1 MRHGATIRR
10 FTAPLAVLA
19 VLLIVPAADAVSL
32 ARQCR
37 QACGD
42 EIAACVAA
50 GGRQLACKRQ
60 TLRRCRREGL
70 AVCQGPSAGGN
81 VTPVTAPLR
90 TPTSLKASARS
101 AGEIDLSWNDTNSQE
116 MGYLIERSLD
126 SASGFVQ
133 IAAVGINAHFY
144 KNFSLGQT
152 TTYYYQVRAFGSTN
166 PASGVTDAF
175 SPYSNIFGA
184 ATPADMRAPSVPSQ
198 LNAWAVQP
206 ELEGLDGWRYGRPG
220 IQRVSGERLP
230 EAGAGAGHLDP
241 GLGAAPLDDLFLC
254 RLGRRWGWEPVEQ
267 KRQRERRDAHLS
279 NDDDQHEHHV
289 HYYDYPGPSDHH
301 LDDHLHDDDH
311 APWGLQQPQRHPR
324 GGRNL
329 QRHDEWRQLAG
340 GQLRQLG
347 VLARDGLPMDPGGLG
362 HSDDPDVRRR
372 HELRHRPLPAQR
384 DVRERDRG
392 LVWL

>member
-1 MRHGATIRR
+1 MFARDPPATALPGGPWAPSGERWGGKGMRQAAWNRR

-19 VLLIVPAADAVSL
+19 VLLIAPAADAVSL

-70 AVCQGPSAGGN
+70 AVCQGPSAGEN

-90 TPTSLKASARS
+90 APTSLKASARS

-144 KNFSLGQT
+144 KNFGLSQT

-175 SPYSNIFGA
+175 SPYSSIA
-184 ATPADMRAPSVPSQ
+184 SATTLADLRAPSTPSGLSASAISCDQ
-198 LNAWAVQP
+198 ISFSWRASTGSGSAVK
-206 ELEGLDGWRYGRPG
+206 GYY
-220 IQRVSGERLP
+220 VY
-230 EAGAGAGHLDP
+230 
-241 GLGAAPLDDLFLC
+241 
-254 RLGRRWGWEPVEQ
+254 WG
-267 KRQRERRDAHLS
+267 
-279 NDDDQHEHHV
+279 
-289 HYYDYPGPSDHH
+289 
-301 LDDHLHDDDH
+301 
-311 APWGLQQPQRHPR
+311 
-324 GGRNL
+324 
-329 QRHDEWRQLAG
+329 
-340 GQLRQLG
+340 G
-347 VLARDGLPMDPGGLG
+347 VF
-362 HSDDPDVRRR
+362 VK
-372 HELRHRPLPAQR
+372 Q
-384 DVRERDRG
+384 
-392 LVWL
+392 